1 LTKKKEKKT
10 IEPAANNQ
18 IINDG
23 WTTQAP
29 TARRKKENETLT
41 TKKTTLK
48 IKRGEHHFQKNGIE
62 TKMLKKNFETFFTT
76 KGKKQRLTLITLTIE
91 TKIHETFCVNV
102 HILKP

>member
-1 LTKKKEKKT
+1 
-10 IEPAANNQ
+10 
-18 IINDG
+18 
-23 WTTQAP
+23 
-29 TARRKKENETLT
+29 LT

-62 TKMLKKNFETFFTT
+62 TKMLKKNFETFFTI